1 MMWSTMKCKTI
12 STYVGNGMKDSNKV
26 DQDIAAWLQGNNE
39 IRVISVSQVALG
51 AHVVATTILYE

>member
-1 MMWSTMKCKTI
+1 MKCKTL
-12 STYVGNGMKDSNKV
+12 STYVGNGVKDSHKV
-26 DQDIAAWLQGNNE
+26 DEDITAWLHGNKE